1 MSYAIV
7 PCKFARKAIAFIASL
22 HRIDKTFLM
31 DHKTCIVI
39 VGPTASGKTKLSLEL
54 AAYFN
59 TEIISA
65 DSRQCYRELDIGVAK
80 PDEKELQQIKHYFIN
95 SHSIHEE
102 VNAAVFESY
111 ALNAARIIFEKND
124 YAIVAGGTGL
134 YVKAFCEG
142 MDEIPSVDETIRLSV
157 RKEYEQKG
165 MSWLD
170 NAVKS
175 EDPVFYSRGEIYNP
189 QRMLRAL
196 EVKRSTGTS
205 IVDLHAATKKNRPFS
220 IIKAGISIPREK
232 MYAQINDRV
241 DDMIRRGLVDEA
253 RALYPF
259 RSLNALQ
266 TVGYQEIF
274 QYMEGKITLEKA
286 VEEIRKNTRRYAK
299 RQMTWFR
306 KDPEIRWM
314 EKEQGDLFSQ
324 VIREVSDK

>member
-1 MSYAIV
+1 MAY
-7 PCKFARKAIAFIASL
+7 L
-22 HRIDKTFLM
+22 HRLDKTFLM

-54 AAYFN
+54 AEHFN

-65 DSRQCYRELDIGVAK
+65 DSRQCYRELEIGVAK
-80 PDEKELQQIKHYFIN
+80 PDKKELKQVKHHFIN

-111 ALNAARIIFEKND
+111 ALDAVHAVFEKND
-124 YAIVAGGTGL
+124 YAIVVGGTGL
-134 YVKAFCEG
+134 YIKAFCEG
-142 MDEIPSVDETIRLSV
+142 MDEIPPIDEMMRLLV

-165 MSWLD
+165 MDWLD
-170 NAVKS
+170 SAVKS

-189 QRMLRAL
+189 HRMLRAL
-196 EVKRSTGTS
+196 EVKRSTGLS
-205 IVDLHAATKKNRPFS
+205 IVDLHAAIKKERPFS

-232 MYAQINDRV
+232 MYEQINDRV
-241 DDMIRRGLVDEA
+241 DDMIRTGLVDEA

-259 RSLNALQ
+259 KSLPALQ

-274 QYMEGKITLEKA
+274 QYMDGEITLEQA
-286 VEEIRKNTRRYAK
+286 VEEIKKNTRRYAK

-306 KDPEIRWM
+306 KDPEIHWV
-314 EKEQGDLFSQ
+314 EKGQHDLFSQ
-324 VIREVSDK
+324 VVRVVNGEW